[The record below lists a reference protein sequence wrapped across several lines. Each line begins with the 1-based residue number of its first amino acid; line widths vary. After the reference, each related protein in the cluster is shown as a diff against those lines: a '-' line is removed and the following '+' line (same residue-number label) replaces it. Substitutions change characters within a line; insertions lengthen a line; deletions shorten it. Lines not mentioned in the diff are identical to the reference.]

1 MSNKTGNF
9 LLKGTTSYFPEKPYT
24 IDGSVKENIIFYEEF
39 HSLKYYN
46 AISLAQLNN
55 DILCSYPGYD
65 DVPIDYLELNIQQLQ
80 KISLARAIF
89 CDRYIVAAERTEFV
103 IFFYIALPNFFVQRY
118 CSSGGAS
125 KCFRQ

>member
-9 LLKGTTSYFPEKPYT
+9 LQKGTTSFFPQKPYT
-24 IDGSVKENIIFYEEF
+24 VDGSVKDNIIFYEEF

-65 DVPIDYLELNIQQLQ
+65 DVPIDYLELNAQQLQ

-89 CDRYIVAAERTEFV
+89 CERYIAAAEPTVDVFN
-103 IFFYIALPNFFVQRY
+103 IKFHKNFIQRY
-118 CSSGGAS
+118 RSFGRTS
-125 KCFRQ
+125 KCFR

>member
-1 MSNKTGNF
+1 M
-9 LLKGTTSYFPEKPYT
+9 GTTSFFPQKPYT
-24 IDGSVKENIIFYEEF
+24 VDGSVKDNIIFYEEF

-65 DVPIDYLELNIQQLQ
+65 DVPIDYLELNAQQLQ

-89 CDRYIVAAERTEFV
+89 CERYIAAAEPTVDVFN
-103 IFFYIALPNFFVQRY
+103 IKFHKNFIQRY
-118 CSSGGAS
+118 RSFGRTS
-125 KCFRQ
+125 KCFR